1 VELRIHCD
9 TGTMRAMKRTQAAFT
24 LMELMVALAVM
35 GILCAYAVPSF
46 RQYSRDSRAGAAHN
60 DLVTAFNLARSET
73 LRRGVPIGV
82 CASSDGAECS
92 GSDDWSN
99 GWIVFTDATG
109 AASDLD
115 ADDQVLQIWG
125 GYADDLTIEGLDS
138 LNAIRYLNTG
148 MLDAGGPAQLELFP
162 EGCTGD
168 RKREIEIA
176 VAGSVSYAKTAC

>member
-1 VELRIHCD
+1 
-9 TGTMRAMKRTQAAFT
+9 MKRTQAAFT
-24 LMELMVALAVM
+24 LMELMVALSVM
-35 GILCAYAVPSF
+35 GILCAFAVPSF
-46 RQYSRDSRAGAAHN
+46 RQYTRDSRAAAAHN

-115 ADDQVLQIWG
+115 ADDALLQIWG
-125 GYADDLTIEGLDS
+125 SYPDELTIQGLDDLS
-138 LNAIRYLNTG
+138 AIRYLNTG
-148 MLDAGGPAQLELFP
+148 MLDAGSAAALELFSN
-162 EGCTGD
+162 GCQGE

-176 VAGSVSYAKTAC
+176 VAGSVSYAKTNC